1 YFYTLCRDKI
11 LKDLQNMLLH
21 ILIGVVLRVCV
32 MSFLNFALGIF
43 VKILVADSKKC
54 NIKNKKAIL
63 VTKV

>member
-1 YFYTLCRDKI
+1 
-11 LKDLQNMLLH
+11 MLLH

-43 VKILVADSKKC
+43 FKILVADSKKC